1 MSRWLVFIY
10 GLIAYVMFLGVFLY
24 AVGFLGNFGVPRSID
39 SGEPGPLSTAI
50 LIDSL
55 LLAVFAVQHSVMARP
70 AFKHWLTKF
79 IPRPAERST
88 YVLASNLALILLFWQ
103 WRPIE
108 GTIWSVTHPAA
119 QAVLYSLFAFG
130 WLTVFVTTCL
140 ISHFDLFGL
149 RQVWFYLRGEEYRP
163 VPFSMPGPY
172 RFVRHP
178 LYVGWLFAF
187 WATPTMTIAH
197 LVFAIGT
204 TAYILVAIQFEER
217 DLLAAH
223 GENYAAYRRS
233 VPMLVPRLAQ
243 TERQSTVA
251 DSAKAVP

>member
-10 GLIAYVMFLGVFLY
+10 GLVAYVMFIGVFLY

-50 LIDSL
+50 LINAL
-55 LLAVFAVQHSVMARP
+55 LLGVFAVQHSVMARP
-70 AFKHWLTKF
+70 AFKHWLTKVV
-79 IPRPAERST
+79 PQPAERST

-108 GTIWSVTHPAA
+108 GTIWHVTHPAA

-130 WLTVFVTTCL
+130 WLTVFATTCL

-149 RQVWFYLRGEEYRP
+149 RQVWFYLRGERYRP

-172 RFVRHP
+172 RYVRHP

-197 LVFAIGT
+197 LVFALGT

-223 GENYAAYRRS
+223 GEDYSAYRRT

-243 TERQSTVA
+243 ADRQSTVA
-251 DSAKAVP
+251 DSLSSP